1 MSQIFAQLAQDLV
14 SFYNVDTETAIQKLR
29 SGLSGESEPLR
40 DFGVFLTEANVKAKA
55 LEMGLTGVGDELTEQ
70 EKILAR
76 YQLVL
81 AAPHTAQG
89 DVARTSDSHS
99 HQMRRDAAAIAALR
113 VAIGEKPTPA
123 VPPLNEKLTTIL

>member
-81 AAPHTAQG
+81 EATKNAQG
-89 DVARTSDSHS
+89 DGARTSESTPDRKSTGLNFS
-99 HQMRRDAAAIAALR
+99 HQRAHSMS
-113 VAIGEKPTPA
+113 
-123 VPPLNEKLTTIL
+123 

>member
-1 MSQIFAQLAQDLV
+1 MCSIIYVFFFKQKTAYDMRISDWSSDVCSSDLKAAEMSQIFAQLAQDLG

-55 LEMGLTGVGDELTEQ
+55 LEIGLTGVGEELTEQ

-76 YQLVL
+76 NQLVL
-81 AAPHTAQG
+81 EAT
-89 DVARTSDSHS
+89 
-99 HQMRRDAAAIAALR
+99 
-113 VAIGEKPTPA
+113 
-123 VPPLNEKLTTIL
+123 